1 MDMAKNKQSEE
12 IDSQVSN
19 QTIKL
24 LIKEVRQ
31 SIEKNDRKTDALQRS
46 VDLLE
51 QDRQILENILGSITE
66 LKQLIVSHREHQDS
80 TMKDVKMEVTETK
93 ETVQDNIGTLVDTI
107 DKKKIVVVKDS
118 GTLDYLKKIFKIHK
132 GGENSK

>member
-1 MDMAKNKQSEE
+1 MAKNKQLEE
-12 IDSQVSN
+12 TDNQVSS

-24 LIKEVRQ
+24 LIEEVRQ

-46 VDLLE
+46 IDLLE

-93 ETVQDNIGTLVDTI
+93 ETVQDNIGTLVDSI
-107 DKKKIVVVKDS
+107 DKKKIVVMKDS
-118 GTLDYLKKIFKIHK
+118 STLDYLKKIFKIHK